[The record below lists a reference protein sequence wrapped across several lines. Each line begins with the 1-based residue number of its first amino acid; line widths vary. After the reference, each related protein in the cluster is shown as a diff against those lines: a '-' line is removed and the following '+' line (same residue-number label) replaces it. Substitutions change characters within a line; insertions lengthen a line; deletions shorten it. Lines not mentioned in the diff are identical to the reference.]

1 MASDASSPGFGV
13 CRTSSLE
20 PSGLL
25 ALAVLQRNHNFRG
38 EEIGLIEVGTTRGGV
53 RQAFARLKVRPGA
66 YATVGAREESK
77 RIILQ
82 TGPDAMISDASAEL
96 NETELKDLLNR
107 ASRSKKWLVAGTDCE
122 FCFLLTTACLIQ
134 KIASTLRH
142 AMSEFNVETLLE
154 SRNSLSKA
162 RWVSVSKLYQM
173 KPIAF
178 RCTSES
184 TTHDEEFFWVSWKIK
199 ANELGKCARDVEV
212 DWIEVQ
218 SEDFAPLTIT
228 RKELSLGFP
237 SDYTLPYLPTSAVK
251 TRPKEL
257 ESMRWSILAS
267 TGHPK
272 HAAALVKS

>member
-1 MASDASSPGFGV
+1 M
-13 CRTSSLE
+13 
-20 PSGLL
+20 
-25 ALAVLQRNHNFRG
+25 
-38 EEIGLIEVGTTRGGV
+38 GTTPGGV

-66 YATVGAREESK
+66 YATVGARKKSK

-82 TGPDAMISDASAEL
+82 TWPDAMISDASAEL
-96 NETELKDLLNR
+96 NEAELKDLLNR
-107 ASRSKKWLVAGTDCE
+107 APRSKKWLVAGTECDP
-122 FCFLLTTACLIQ
+122 CFLWTTACLIQ
-134 KIASTLRH
+134 KIARH
-142 AMSEFNVETLLE
+142 QAMPEFNVETLLE
-154 SRNSLSKA
+154 SRNSLSNTT
-162 RWVSVSKLYQM
+162 WVSVSELHQM

-199 ANELGKCARDVEV
+199 ANELGKCVRGVEV

-218 SEDFAPLTIT
+218 SEDVAPPTIT

-237 SDYTLPYLPTSAVK
+237 SVYTLPCLPTSAFK

-257 ESMRWSILAS
+257 ESMRWSFLAS

-272 HAAALVKS
+272 HAAALVKSWLVKVGIITEDTEFTNENSKVDKRSMVSTW